1 VPTKIYETCYT
12 GTESVSKKFR
22 KLGLSMALDKERKQ
36 KLMSDFGINKQDTGS
51 ADVQVAMLTERIKDL
66 TEHCKENKKDF
77 SSKRGLLKMVCRRR
91 SFLNY
96 VAKKDESKYKELIQR
111 LGLRK

>member
-1 VPTKIYETCYT
+1 
-12 GTESVSKKFR
+12 
-22 KLGLSMALDKERKQ
+22 MALDKERKH
-36 KLMSDFGINKQDTGS
+36 KLVGDFGMNQQDTGGVE
-51 ADVQVAMLTERIKDL
+51 VQVAMLTERIKDL

-77 SSKRGLLKMVCRRR
+77 SCRRGLLKMVCRRR

-96 VAKKDESKYKELIQR
+96 VAKRDEPKYKELIQR